1 MSSKSFVH
9 FYQKYALAH
18 HLFRFL
24 QYFINR
30 TRILYEGGL
39 VLTRS
44 YSSHDIEKAVEI
56 AEARGLDDF
65 LMQHPR
71 EKRSSTDKKTEREY
85 HRYFTGQHERSEN
98 TKKSIFDVIMFGS
111 SHQKTDNLDSLTDQ
125 LMTSSISES
134 NESSKIEDN
143 LSTCDPCEEV
153 QEIVRGIRVGKYK
166 LRTTALQEDSTTE
179 RTHHKKSNRLRHPE
193 HWRTVNNHNRETRIN
208 EVQHDQLQYHSA
220 YWDNGNMWALKLS
233 KKNSPELE

>member
-18 HLFRFL
+18 HLFRSL

-30 TRILYEGGL
+30 TRNKYEGGL

-65 LMQHPR
+65 LMKHPQ
-71 EKRSSTDKKTEREY
+71 EKRSNTDNKTEREY
-85 HRYFTGQHERSEN
+85 HRHYSGEHDRSEVP
-98 TKKSIFDVIMFGS
+98 KKRIFDVIMFGS
-111 SHQKTDNLDSLTDQ
+111 NHPKTDNTDSLTDQ
-125 LMTSSISES
+125 LMTSSIRESSES
-134 NESSKIEDN
+134 PRIEKN

-153 QEIVRGIRVGKYK
+153 QEIVKGIRAGKYK
-166 LRTTALQEDSTTE
+166 LRTTALQGDSTTE
-179 RTHHKKSNRLRHPE
+179 RNHHKKRNRLRHPE
-193 HWRTVNNHNRETRIN
+193 HWRTVNNHKSETRMDD
-208 EVQHDQLQYHSA
+208 VQQGQFHYSSA

-233 KKNSPELE
+233 NKNS